1 MSEDENADNFV
12 IGRVSV
18 NRTTPT
24 ISGRIVIQSEI
35 LKEYK
40 TGSEI
45 LDRYKQD
52 FILTPAEEKF
62 YYQMKEVNE

>member
-1 MSEDENADNFV
+1 MSQDENADNFV

-18 NRTTPT
+18 NRKTPT